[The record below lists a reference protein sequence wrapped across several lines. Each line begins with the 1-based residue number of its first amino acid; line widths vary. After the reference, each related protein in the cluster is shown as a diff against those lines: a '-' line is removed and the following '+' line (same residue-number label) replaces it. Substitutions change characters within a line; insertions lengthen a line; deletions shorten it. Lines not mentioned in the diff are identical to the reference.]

1 MPQHTRQSSAVL
13 RRLLGETCQPAGRSR
28 RLLRLRREKVQ
39 ITAWEFFKIAVIAM
53 PLALIASLLFLW
65 N

>member
-1 MPQHTRQSSAVL
+1 VCHNILANPPNPPS
-13 RRLLGETCQPAGRSR
+13 PSR
-28 RLLRLRREKVQ
+28 CDMSTGGSLATLIALRREKVQ

>member
-1 MPQHTRQSSAVL
+1 VN
-13 RRLLGETCQPAGRSR
+13 
-28 RLLRLRREKVQ
+28 KVQ
-39 ITAWEFFKIAVIAM
+39 IPAREFFKIGEIAM